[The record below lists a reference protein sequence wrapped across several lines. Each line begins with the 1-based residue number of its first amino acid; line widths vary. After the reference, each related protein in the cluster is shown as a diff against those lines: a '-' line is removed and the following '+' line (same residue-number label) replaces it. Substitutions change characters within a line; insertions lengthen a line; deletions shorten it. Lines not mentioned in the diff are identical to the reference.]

1 MKKFI
6 RHFVSFFLV
15 AVMIVSSNIT
25 AFAANEKPVDS
36 RFLPE
41 ITYTEDNT
49 STTRVPN
56 LIPITVNPYY
66 NKLVVHV
73 GNLGVDSIDSVTW
86 KETQAKSNV
95 FSILLAFQTLSS
107 RQLNN
112 RGFRLIILSGDSGII
127 TVHGLTQPMHCRSFV
142 SQIGNI
148 KSNIVSC
155 AAFVSGSLPFF
166 SITIKDRFTA

>member
-73 GNLGVDSIDSVTW
+73 GNLGVDSIDSV
-86 KETQAKSNV
+86 
-95 FSILLAFQTLSS
+95 AFQTLSS
-107 RQLNN
+107 RQLNY
-112 RGFRLIILSGDSGII
+112 RGFPLIILNLGDLVKSANQ
-127 TVHGLTQPMHCRSFV
+127 TLCYLQPCSVGYKYGMLLQYIEI
-142 SQIGNI
+142 QIG
-148 KSNIVSC
+148 C
-155 AAFVSGSLPFF
+155 
-166 SITIKDRFTA
+166 

>member
-73 GNLGVDSIDSVTW
+73 GNLGVDSIDSV
-86 KETQAKSNV
+86 
-95 FSILLAFQTLSS
+95 AFQTLSS

-112 RGFRLIILSGDSGII
+112 RGFLLIILNLGDLVNLP
-127 TVHGLTQPMHCRSFV
+127 TKP
-142 SQIGNI
+142 
-148 KSNIVSC
+148 C
-155 AAFVSGSLPFF
+155 AIYSRGA
-166 SITIKDRFTA
+166 

>member
-73 GNLGVDSIDSVTW
+73 GNLGVDSIDRV
-86 KETQAKSNV
+86 
-95 FSILLAFQTLSS
+95 AFQTLSS

-112 RGFRLIILSGDSGII
+112 RGFSLIILNLGDLVDLP
-127 TVHGLTQPMHCRSFV
+127 TKP
-142 SQIGNI
+142 
-148 KSNIVSC
+148 C
-155 AAFVSGSLPFF
+155 AIYSRA
-166 SITIKDRFTA
+166 A

>member
-6 RHFVSFFLV
+6 SHFVSFFLV

-41 ITYTEDNT
+41 ITYTEDNS

-73 GNLGVDSIDSVTW
+73 GNLGVDSIDSV
-86 KETQAKSNV
+86 
-95 FSILLAFQTLSS
+95 AFQTLSS

-112 RGFRLIILSGDSGII
+112 RGFSLIILNLGDLVDLP
-127 TVHGLTQPMHCRSFV
+127 TKP
-142 SQIGNI
+142 
-148 KSNIVSC
+148 C
-155 AAFVSGSLPFF
+155 AIYSRA
-166 SITIKDRFTA
+166 A

>member
-73 GNLGVDSIDSVTW
+73 GNLGVDSIDSV
-86 KETQAKSNV
+86 
-95 FSILLAFQTLSS
+95 AFQTLSS

-112 RGFRLIILSGDSGII
+112 RGFSLIILKEEALQQLQTSSSI
-127 TVHGLTQPMHCRSFV
+127 THFV
-142 SQIGNI
+142 KNYNS
-148 KSNIVSC
+148 IVSII
-155 AAFVSGSLPFF
+155 AFKESAEFLS
-166 SITIKDRFTA
+166 FTASSPFRLIGISDSTPSAPTMTGMLNETPSMP

>member
-73 GNLGVDSIDSVTW
+73 GNLGVDSIDSV
-86 KETQAKSNV
+86 
-95 FSILLAFQTLSS
+95 AFQTLSS

-112 RGFRLIILSGDSGII
+112 RGFLLIILNLGDLVDLP
-127 TVHGLTQPMHCRSFV
+127 TKP
-142 SQIGNI
+142 
-148 KSNIVSC
+148 C
-155 AAFVSGSLPFF
+155 AIYSRA
-166 SITIKDRFTA
+166 A

>member
-73 GNLGVDSIDSVTW
+73 GNLGVDSIDSV
-86 KETQAKSNV
+86 
-95 FSILLAFQTLSS
+95 AFQTLSS

-112 RGFRLIILSGDSGII
+112 RGFSLIILNLGDLVNLP
-127 TVHGLTQPMHCRSFV
+127 TKP
-142 SQIGNI
+142 
-148 KSNIVSC
+148 C
-155 AAFVSGSLPFF
+155 AIYSRA
-166 SITIKDRFTA
+166 A

>member
-1 MKKFI
+1 MGIYRLTIITGIVVLIVLITLKKI
-6 RHFVSFFLV
+6 EV
-15 AVMIVSSNIT
+15 IYKTII
-25 AFAANEKPVDS
+25 
-36 RFLPE
+36 

-112 RGFRLIILSGDSGII
+112 RGFSLIILNLGDLVDLP
-127 TVHGLTQPMHCRSFV
+127 TKP
-142 SQIGNI
+142 
-148 KSNIVSC
+148 C
-155 AAFVSGSLPFF
+155 AIYSRA
-166 SITIKDRFTA
+166 A

>member
-6 RHFVSFFLV
+6 SHFVSFFLV
-15 AVMIVSSNIT
+15 AVMMVSSNIT

-73 GNLGVDSIDSVTW
+73 GNLGVDSIDSV
-86 KETQAKSNV
+86 
-95 FSILLAFQTLSS
+95 AFQTLSS

-112 RGFRLIILSGDSGII
+112 RGFSLIILNLGDLVDLP
-127 TVHGLTQPMHCRSFV
+127 TKP
-142 SQIGNI
+142 
-148 KSNIVSC
+148 C
-155 AAFVSGSLPFF
+155 AIYSRA
-166 SITIKDRFTA
+166 A

>member
-73 GNLGVDSIDSVTW
+73 GNLGVDSIDSV
-86 KETQAKSNV
+86 
-95 FSILLAFQTLSS
+95 AFQTLSS

-112 RGFRLIILSGDSGII
+112 RGFLLIILNLGDLVNLP
-127 TVHGLTQPMHCRSFV
+127 TKP
-142 SQIGNI
+142 
-148 KSNIVSC
+148 C
-155 AAFVSGSLPFF
+155 AIYSRA
-166 SITIKDRFTA
+166 A

>member
-73 GNLGVDSIDSVTW
+73 GNLGVDSIDSV
-86 KETQAKSNV
+86 
-95 FSILLAFQTLSS
+95 AFQTLSS

-112 RGFRLIILSGDSGII
+112 RGFPLVILNR
-127 TVHGLTQPMHCRSFV
+127 VLANV
-142 SQIGNI
+142 
-148 KSNIVSC
+148 
-155 AAFVSGSLPFF
+155 L
-166 SITIKDRFTA
+166 FT